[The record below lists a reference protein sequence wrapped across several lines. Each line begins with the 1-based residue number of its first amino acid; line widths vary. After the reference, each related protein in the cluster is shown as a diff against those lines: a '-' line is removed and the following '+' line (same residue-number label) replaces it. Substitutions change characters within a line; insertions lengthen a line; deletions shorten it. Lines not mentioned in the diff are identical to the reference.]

1 LVTAREK
8 CIHEGGM
15 DFFEFDPAWVHR
27 VDFGARH
34 APDLAK
40 KTRDLLAAD
49 FPNAKCYDANYH
61 PTQYALS

>member
-1 LVTAREK
+1 
-8 CIHEGGM
+8 M

-49 FPNAKCYDANYH
+49 FPNAKCYDANNH